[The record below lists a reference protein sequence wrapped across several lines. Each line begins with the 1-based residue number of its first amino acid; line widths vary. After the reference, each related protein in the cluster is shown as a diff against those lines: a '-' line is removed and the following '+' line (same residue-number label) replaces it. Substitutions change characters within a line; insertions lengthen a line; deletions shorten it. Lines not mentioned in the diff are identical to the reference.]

1 MHPRNPKWG
10 LLSLTDDTS
19 IGFVPR
25 KCSRA
30 PCEKRIS
37 CSEQNRHETRAPP
50 PSKSWHSIPVPARF
64 TPLHSVVHAR
74 TIVPPPRKSID
85 FFLLAPFLLRNRS
98 DRFTLESSFSIDP
111 WRLRVQISGR
121 SCRSFPPS
129 PLHRAM
135 VLSWFRTTEPTSL
148 KPFRF
153 FDSRFGFFAS
163 SSTTLSL
170 TGLPV
175 HPSSAGT
182 RCLFGPPSCFCFCC
196 CCCCCG

>member
-98 DRFTLESSFSIDP
+98 DRFSLESSFLL
-111 WRLRVQISGR
+111 LRPLAAPR
-121 SCRSFPPS
+121 PNFRPFLSFVS
-129 PLHRAM
+129 PL
-135 VLSWFRTTEPTSL
+135 P
-148 KPFRF
+148 
-153 FDSRFGFFAS
+153 AS
-163 SSTTLSL
+163 PCHGSFLV
-170 TGLPV
+170 PN
-175 HPSSAGT
+175 HGT
-182 RCLFGPPSCFCFCC
+182 DLIETVPIF
-196 CCCCCG
+196 